1 MGIIDIA
8 LAVISFVIVL
18 GFVLVNVL
26 LLVWLERRG
35 AGFFQERLGPNRVG
49 PFGLLQT
56 VNDTVK
62 LLGKESIIPKAADRM
77 VYMLAPMIIFTTA
90 IALYAVI
97 PFGKGLAATHAVIG
111 LFFFI
116 SVSSTTT
123 IAILMAGWGSNNK
136 YSILGGMRTV
146 AQIISYEIPVVLS
159 MLGVVMLV
167 GSLDLSVI
175 VNAQKNLWYIALQ
188 PVAFVVFLIAGTAEL
203 NRAPFDMPEAE
214 QELVGGYHTEYT
226 GMRFALFFL
235 SEYANL
241 FSISAI
247 GATLFLGGW
256 QGPYLPSFV
265 WFLIK
270 VYALILVFMWFRWT
284 FPRFRMEQM
293 MKFNWKVLIPLALVN
308 ILITGVGIK
317 IFQYYQMSG
326 R

>member
-1 MGIIDIA
+1 MGIIDFIIG
-8 LAVISFVIVL
+8 LAYFVGEL
-18 GFVLVNVL
+18 GFVLLNVL
-26 LLVWLERRG
+26 VLVWLERRV

-62 LLGKESIIPKAADRM
+62 LLGKESIIPQAADRM
-77 VYMLAPMIIFTTA
+77 VYKLAPMVIFTTA

-97 PFGKGLAATHAVIG
+97 PFGKGFVAADTSIG

-116 SVSSTTT
+116 SFSSTTV
-123 IAILMAGWGSNNK
+123 ISILMAGWGSNNK
-136 YSILGGMRTV
+136 YSLLGGMRTV
-146 AQIISYEIPVVLS
+146 AQIISYEIPLVLS

-167 GSLDLSVI
+167 GSLNLSEI
-175 VNAQKNLWYIALQ
+175 ANAQKSIWYVALQ
-188 PVAFVVFLIAGTAEL
+188 PVAFVIFLIAGTAEL

-214 QELVGGYHTEYT
+214 QELVGGYHTEYS

-247 GATLFLGGW
+247 AATLFLGGW
-256 QGPYLPSFV
+256 QGPGFPSFF
-265 WFLIK
+265 WFMIK
-270 VYALILVFMWFRWT
+270 VYAMILVFMWFRWT
-284 FPRFRMEQM
+284 FPRLRMDQM
-293 MKFNWKVLIPLALVN
+293 MKLNWKILIPLALVN
-308 ILITGVGIK
+308 ILLTGVGIK
-317 IFQYYQMSG
+317 MYQYYQMIG